1 MARAYVGLGGNLGDR
16 RANLRAAVA
25 ALRRAA
31 TVVAVS
37 SLYETAPVG
46 YRDQGAFLN
55 AVVALETPRSPA
67 ELLDALLAVE
77 RDLGRERTFK
87 NAPRTVDLDILLYD
101 DLIVDQ
107 GDLTIPHPRMTER
120 AFVLAP
126 LAEIA
131 PHRTHPSLGRTIA
144 DLLADLGDISTEI
157 RLVEG
162 PEWATQPNGR

>member
-1 MARAYVGLGGNLGDR
+1 MARVYLGLGGNLGDR
-16 RANLRAAVA
+16 RANLRAAIGGLQGAGAVQ
-25 ALRRAA
+25 
-31 TVVAVS
+31 AVS

-55 AVVALETPRSPA
+55 AVIVLDTPLSPP
-67 ELLDALLAVE
+67 ELLQALLAVE

-87 NAPRTVDLDILLYD
+87 NAPRTVDLDVLLYD
-101 DLIVDQ
+101 DVTVDE

-131 PHRTHPSLGRTIA
+131 PDVTHPSLGRAIA
-144 DLLADLGDISTEI
+144 GLLADLGDISSEVH
-157 RLVEG
+157 LVEG
-162 PEWATQPNGR
+162 PEWAERSAGH